1 MKEEV
6 ELQQPVSYGLS
17 GAYPLVPRL
26 LFRADD
32 PFRGLA
38 FTCSALMHMQQD
50 TSAELYVCF
59 KRAYDEVLRHHH
71 SFLIRSVVTVSPSL
85 LLHLL
90 DLPLLMH
97 PVFDQKVAIRAVPY
111 RHDFYQ
117 RIAQGGSTEKLDIE
131 LAKWL
136 AGLDVIV
143 KRISA
148 FVDEGNYGKV

>member
-1 MKEEV
+1 MPHTTYQV
-6 ELQQPVSYGLS
+6 GIFQFLHFGFELTSDMWTVQRSRVHLLRSNAHAERPVRGII
-17 GAYPLVPRL
+17 RL
-26 LFRADD
+26 LQTIIRRSLEAP
-32 PFRGLA
+32 PFLHYSVCGNCE
-38 FTCSALMHMQQD
+38 FVP
-50 TSAELYVCF
+50 TS
-59 KRAYDEVLRHHH
+59 
-71 SFLIRSVVTVSPSL
+71 
-85 LLHLL
+85 L
-90 DLPLLMH
+90 DLPLLMRATN
-97 PVFDQKVAIRAVPY
+97 QKKVAIRAVPY